1 MPIIL
6 TQRLSSALRFESTR
20 RLRLLIS
27 NIFALSALGLCNAIT
42 LLRQFGSVLGH
53 RKSSPPANV
62 RYIAPL
68 GGNPLADIPKD
79 KLVQMLERMWLIR
92 HFEVRVMEVHSA
104 GEFTGAAH
112 PYIGEEA
119 VAVGACAALEDTDY
133 IAGNHRSHGHPLAK
147 GGSVKRAM
155 AELYGR
161 VDGYCKGK
169 GGSMHLADFSIG
181 ILGESG
187 IVASSVPVATGA
199 ALAAKIRGENF
210 VSMVFFGDGASNQG
224 ACHESMNLA
233 SLWSLPVIFLCE
245 NNQYAVTT
253 SYHDSVA
260 VEHISDRASAYNM
273 PGVLVDGQDAIA
285 MYEAS
290 AEAVRRA
297 RAGEG
302 PTLIEALTYRYEE
315 HSLGLGRVRRGEYR
329 TADEIGEWRERDPI
343 DVLERTLVSQG
354 ILSREECDAISKA
367 KEAEVEDAVEFARNS
382 PYPEPEELFEDMW
395 ANPIPA
401 P

>member
-1 MPIIL
+1 M
-6 TQRLSSALRFESTR
+6 
-20 RLRLLIS
+20 
-27 NIFALSALGLCNAIT
+27 
-42 LLRQFGSVLGH
+42 
-53 RKSSPPANV
+53 
-62 RYIAPL
+62 
-68 GGNPLADIPKD
+68 
-79 KLVQMLERMWLIR
+79 QMLERMWLIR
-92 HFEVRVMEVHSA
+92 HFEVRVMEVHAA

-119 VAVGACAALEDTDY
+119 VAVGACAALKDTDY

-199 ALAAKIRGENF
+199 ALAAKIKGEDF

-233 SLWSLPVIFLCE
+233 ALWKLPVIFLCE
-245 NNQYAVTT
+245 NNQFAVTT
-253 SYHDSVA
+253 SYKDSVS
-260 VEHISDRASAYNM
+260 VEHISDRAAAYDM

-285 MYEAS
+285 MYEATR
-290 AEAVRRA
+290 EAVARG

-329 TADEIGEWRERDPI
+329 TEEQINEWRERDPI
-343 DVLERTLVSQG
+343 DVLERTLTSQG
-354 ILSREECDAISKA
+354 ILTQEECDAISKA
-367 KEAEVEDAVEFARNS
+367 KEAEVEEAVEFARNS
-382 PYPEPEELFEDMW
+382 PYPEPEELFDDMW
-395 ANPIPA
+395 ADPIPA